1 MSTRIRVLVVDDHD
15 VVAEGL
21 RGLLAAHPDLE
32 VTGVARNGRDALERV
47 REQQPDVV
55 LMDVS
60 MPELNGIDAARR
72 IREEMP
78 HTRVVMLS
86 MHSDAEHVQQAL
98 HAGVSGYVLKRA
110 AAREVVDAVR
120 AAHAG
125 ARYLTPELGAMLAAR
140 GAGEAAG
147 RDPLERLSARER
159 EVLQQLAESRSVQEI
174 AARLELSPKTVE
186 TYRARVMEKL
196 EIHDLAGLVRFAVQR
211 GLISLE

>member
-21 RGLLAAHPDLE
+21 RGLLAAHPDIE
-32 VTGVARNGRDALERV
+32 VTGVAHNGRDALERV

-55 LMDVS
+55 LMDAM

-72 IREEMP
+72 MRVEFP
-78 HTRVVMLS
+78 RSRVVILS

-98 HAGVSGYVLKRA
+98 RAGVSGYVLKRA

-120 AAHAG
+120 AAYAG
-125 ARYLTPELGAMLAAR
+125 ARYLTQELRAMLAAR

-159 EVLQQLAESRSVQEI
+159 EVLQQLAESRSVREI
-174 AARLELSPKTVE
+174 AARLELSLKTVE